1 MALLSTQT
9 STSGGS
15 SDTEQNALA
24 VIPRTSSPRRDVT
37 TVTPLAQLDSVP
49 RNRSG
54 STGTGPLL
62 DTRWIGSRVQ
72 PGGSRGVYQTPRSTA
87 TTYNCPMNQVD
98 AITLQV
104 VAATLAGIVR

>member
-1 MALLSTQT
+1 MLMAKMLLFTTTSCMIALRSMQT

-15 SDTEQNALA
+15 SDSEQNALA
-24 VIPRTSSPRRDVT
+24 VMPRSSSSWREVT

-62 DTRWIGSRVQ
+62 TQGKSTPTDGRGLEGSL
-72 PGGSRGVYQTPRSTA
+72 P
-87 TTYNCPMNQVD
+87 D
-98 AITLQV
+98 APEQGNDV
-104 VAATLAGIVR
+104 